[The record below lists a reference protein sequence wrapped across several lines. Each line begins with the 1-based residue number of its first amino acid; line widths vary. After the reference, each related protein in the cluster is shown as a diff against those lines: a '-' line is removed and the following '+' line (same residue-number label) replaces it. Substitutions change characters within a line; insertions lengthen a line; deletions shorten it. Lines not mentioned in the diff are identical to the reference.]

1 MMAGKAGRIKRRG
14 AFKVP
19 PSRSPLLANRPSRQ
33 EIPRSRQRLR
43 SFTGSGHAKQ
53 AAQQKMQLPKSSCR
67 ESSWETGSMTV
78 KRRTFVVG
86 IGLGLTPDE
95 IKIEHELAV
104 VHLGDPP
111 FFMTL
116 APPGDQREP
125 VINLSDGAFLTDM
138 VWLTPKRAQGRVLFS
153 LIEGA
158 AEAVEYH
165 LDMVDSMMEELEE
178 EVAAAEAELK
188 EAEGEE
194 ADAEENDPVDDFIE
208 RVNNG
213 EITELAILDFE
224 TLEDFKA
231 ILGEALD
238 EGDFQDHRAVMD
250 DIVEEARVRG
260 VPVIRVTGHADE
272 FRDWL
277 SLQDSLGSDLE
288 TTKAF
293 AEYLR
298 DRKQRAEGF

>member
-1 MMAGKAGRIKRRG
+1 
-14 AFKVP
+14 
-19 PSRSPLLANRPSRQ
+19 
-33 EIPRSRQRLR
+33 
-43 SFTGSGHAKQ
+43 
-53 AAQQKMQLPKSSCR
+53 
-67 ESSWETGSMTV
+67 MTV